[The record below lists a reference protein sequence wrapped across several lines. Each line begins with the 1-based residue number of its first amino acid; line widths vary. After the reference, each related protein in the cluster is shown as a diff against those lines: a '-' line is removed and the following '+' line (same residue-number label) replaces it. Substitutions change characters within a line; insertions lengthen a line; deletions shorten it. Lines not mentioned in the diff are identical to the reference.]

1 VNIPGLLHCW
11 RRLPEQKSFESFE
24 VDHVFP
30 VIGRKRMLLGARRIE
45 SGRRKQGVILM
56 VLRDVTNHGC

>member
-1 VNIPGLLHCW
+1 
-11 RRLPEQKSFESFE
+11 
-24 VDHVFP
+24 
-30 VIGRKRMLLGARRIE
+30 MLLGARRIE